1 MTTMDIRRLTVACL
15 AAASLMAAAGSQ
27 ALAGQAEEQT
37 PRAGLRERIGELY
50 LLRLTRAL
58 DLTEE
63 QTAKVFPLLT
73 RAEKQKAEIQRRM
86 GQDLRAL
93 RDELAKTPPDD
104 RQLLSLAGRIR
115 EARLAIRKGDEDA
128 EAALDRVLTPVQRAR
143 YLIFNIEFLR
153 NVGENLGRFRAGR
166 PLLKRTP

>member
-1 MTTMDIRRLTVACL
+1 MITMTKKRLIAACL
-15 AAASLMAAAGSQ
+15 MGVSL
-27 ALAGQAEEQT
+27 LAGFRTPARAGQSGEQAQ
-37 PRAGLRERIGELY
+37 RAGLRERIGELY

-63 QTAKVFPLLT
+63 QTAKVYPLLT
-73 RAEKQKAEIQRRM
+73 RSEKQKAEIQRKM

-93 RDELAKTPPDD
+93 RAELAKTPPDD
-104 RQLLSLAGRIR
+104 KELVALTGRIR
-115 EARLAIRKGDEDA
+115 EARLAIRKGDEEV
-128 EAALDRVLTPVQRAR
+128 EAALDRVLTPVQRAQ

-153 NVGENLGRFRAGR
+153 DVGENFGRIRAGR